1 MLGAAASARASREG
15 AVREAA
21 LCGDGGSRGPGARD
35 ARRADGRSRRLGG
48 RKGAAHAEP
57 AHLRGGAH
65 GEPRRR
71 CPDCRPHPGDGAAQD
86 GHARLRRDEDR
97 ERGRHGTAGAGCQ
110 ERPARDRPPQRLHPV
125 RRPGALHRERGRRG
139 AGGARPQSAGRGV
152 ARLRHAVLR
161 HLQALQQR
169 LLQDR
174 PAAVQ
179 PRRSVADEH
188 GEREDVPRG
197 TREPRRVA
205 RIVAR
210 DVNLGAVRV
219 AILSAR
225 QGWHTDQLC
234 RALAERGYEGR
245 VLPYEALVAHLGRGA
260 AAGVTAGGDDLGACA
275 AVLARII
282 PAGSLEQIVF
292 RVDALHT
299 LEERGTPVVNSPR
312 TIERTV
318 DKLWTTALLEQAGL
332 RVPETVVCESA
343 DAALAAFRALG
354 DVIVKPLFGSMGLGM
369 VRVTDEEMAFRVFRT
384 LETLRGV
391 YYVQRTI
398 DHGGCDVRAF
408 VVGGRVIGAIER
420 SATGW
425 KTNLARG
432 GRARA
437 VTLEPEQT
445 ELALAAAHAVG
456 ADYAGVDLLPA
467 RDGTVYVV
475 EENGLP
481 GWRGLQEATSPHGA
495 AAIVELLV
503 GRLARR

>member
-1 MLGAAASARASREG
+1 
-15 AVREAA
+15 
-21 LCGDGGSRGPGARD
+21 
-35 ARRADGRSRRLGG
+35 
-48 RKGAAHAEP
+48 
-57 AHLRGGAH
+57 
-65 GEPRRR
+65 
-71 CPDCRPHPGDGAAQD
+71 
-86 GHARLRRDEDR
+86 
-97 ERGRHGTAGAGCQ
+97 
-110 ERPARDRPPQRLHPV
+110 
-125 RRPGALHRERGRRG
+125 
-139 AGGARPQSAGRGV
+139 
-152 ARLRHAVLR
+152 
-161 HLQALQQR
+161 
-169 LLQDR
+169 
-174 PAAVQ
+174 
-179 PRRSVADEH
+179 
-188 GEREDVPRG
+188 
-197 TREPRRVA
+197 
-205 RIVAR
+205 
-210 DVNLGAVRV
+210 VRV
-219 AILSAR
+219 AILAAR
-225 QGWHTDQLC
+225 RGGGWHTDQLC
-234 RALAERGYEGR
+234 RALAGRGHEGR
-245 VLPYEALVAHLGRGA
+245 VLPYEALVSHLGGA
-260 AAGVTAGGDDLGACA
+260 GTASGVAADGEDIGACA

-299 LEERGTPVVNSPR
+299 LEERGIPVINSPR

-420 SATGW
+420 SAPGW

-437 VTLEPEQT
+437 VTLSSERT
-445 ELALAAAHAVG
+445 ELALAAARAVG

-475 EENGLP
+475 EVNGIP
-481 GWRGLQEATSPHGA
+481 GWRGLQEATSLDVA
-495 AAIVELLV
+495 AAIVELLI
-503 GRLARR
+503 GRVARL

>member
-1 MLGAAASARASREG
+1 
-15 AVREAA
+15 
-21 LCGDGGSRGPGARD
+21 
-35 ARRADGRSRRLGG
+35 
-48 RKGAAHAEP
+48 
-57 AHLRGGAH
+57 
-65 GEPRRR
+65 
-71 CPDCRPHPGDGAAQD
+71 
-86 GHARLRRDEDR
+86 
-97 ERGRHGTAGAGCQ
+97 
-110 ERPARDRPPQRLHPV
+110 
-125 RRPGALHRERGRRG
+125 
-139 AGGARPQSAGRGV
+139 
-152 ARLRHAVLR
+152 
-161 HLQALQQR
+161 
-169 LLQDR
+169 
-174 PAAVQ
+174 
-179 PRRSVADEH
+179 
-188 GEREDVPRG
+188 
-197 TREPRRVA
+197 
-205 RIVAR
+205 
-210 DVNLGAVRV
+210 VRV

-234 RALAERGYEGR
+234 RALAERGHEGR
-245 VLPYEALVAHLGRGA
+245 VVPYEALAAHLGGA
-260 AAGVTAGGDDLGACA
+260 AAGVAAGDEDIGACG

-292 RVDALHT
+292 RVDVLHT
-299 LEERGTPVVNSPR
+299 LEERGIPVINPPR

-332 RVPETVVCESA
+332 RVPETVVCERA

-398 DHGGCDVRAF
+398 DHAGCDVRAF

-420 SATGW
+420 SAPGW

-437 VTLEPEQT
+437 VTLEPERT
-445 ELALAAAHAVG
+445 ELALAAARAVG

-475 EENGLP
+475 EVNGIP
-481 GWRGLQEATSPHGA
+481 GWRGLQEATSLDVA
-495 AAIVELLV
+495 AAIVELV
-503 GRLARR
+503 IGRVAQQ

>member
-1 MLGAAASARASREG
+1 
-15 AVREAA
+15 
-21 LCGDGGSRGPGARD
+21 
-35 ARRADGRSRRLGG
+35 
-48 RKGAAHAEP
+48 
-57 AHLRGGAH
+57 
-65 GEPRRR
+65 
-71 CPDCRPHPGDGAAQD
+71 
-86 GHARLRRDEDR
+86 
-97 ERGRHGTAGAGCQ
+97 
-110 ERPARDRPPQRLHPV
+110 
-125 RRPGALHRERGRRG
+125 
-139 AGGARPQSAGRGV
+139 
-152 ARLRHAVLR
+152 
-161 HLQALQQR
+161 
-169 LLQDR
+169 
-174 PAAVQ
+174 
-179 PRRSVADEH
+179 
-188 GEREDVPRG
+188 
-197 TREPRRVA
+197 
-205 RIVAR
+205 
-210 DVNLGAVRV
+210 VRV

-225 QGWHTDQLC
+225 QGWHTDELC
-234 RALAERGYEGR
+234 RALAERGHEGR
-245 VLPYEALVAHLGRGA
+245 VLPYETLVAHLGGGGSA
-260 AAGVTAGGDDLGACA
+260 PAMTAGDEDLGACA

-299 LEERGTPVVNSPR
+299 LEERGIPVVNPAR

-332 RVPETVVCESA
+332 RVPETVVCEGA

-408 VVGGRVIGAIER
+408 VVGSRVIGAIER
-420 SATGW
+420 SAPGW

-432 GRARA
+432 GRARS

-445 ELALAAAHAVG
+445 ELALAAARAVG

-475 EENGLP
+475 EVNGIP
-481 GWRGLQEATSPHGA
+481 GWRGLQEATSCDVA

-503 GRLARR
+503 GRVARR

>member
-1 MLGAAASARASREG
+1 
-15 AVREAA
+15 
-21 LCGDGGSRGPGARD
+21 
-35 ARRADGRSRRLGG
+35 
-48 RKGAAHAEP
+48 
-57 AHLRGGAH
+57 
-65 GEPRRR
+65 
-71 CPDCRPHPGDGAAQD
+71 
-86 GHARLRRDEDR
+86 
-97 ERGRHGTAGAGCQ
+97 
-110 ERPARDRPPQRLHPV
+110 
-125 RRPGALHRERGRRG
+125 
-139 AGGARPQSAGRGV
+139 
-152 ARLRHAVLR
+152 
-161 HLQALQQR
+161 
-169 LLQDR
+169 
-174 PAAVQ
+174 
-179 PRRSVADEH
+179 
-188 GEREDVPRG
+188 
-197 TREPRRVA
+197 
-205 RIVAR
+205 
-210 DVNLGAVRV
+210 VRV
-219 AILSAR
+219 AILAAH

-234 RALAERGYEGR
+234 RALVERGHEGR
-245 VLPYEALVAHLGRGA
+245 VLPYEALVAQLGGA
-260 AAGVTAGGDDLGACA
+260 VSGVAAGGEDIGACA

-299 LEERGTPVVNSPR
+299 LEERGMPVINSPR

-420 SATGW
+420 SAPGW

-432 GRARA
+432 GHARS
-437 VTLEPEQT
+437 VTLSPERT
-445 ELALAAAHAVG
+445 ELALAAARAVG

-467 RDGTVYVV
+467 RDGTLYVV
-475 EENGLP
+475 EVNGIP
-481 GWRGLQEATSPHGA
+481 GWRGLQEATSLDVA
-495 AAIVELLV
+495 AAIVELLI
-503 GRLARR
+503 GRVARQ

>member
-1 MLGAAASARASREG
+1 M
-15 AVREAA
+15 
-21 LCGDGGSRGPGARD
+21 
-35 ARRADGRSRRLGG
+35 
-48 RKGAAHAEP
+48 
-57 AHLRGGAH
+57 
-65 GEPRRR
+65 
-71 CPDCRPHPGDGAAQD
+71 
-86 GHARLRRDEDR
+86 
-97 ERGRHGTAGAGCQ
+97 
-110 ERPARDRPPQRLHPV
+110 
-125 RRPGALHRERGRRG
+125 
-139 AGGARPQSAGRGV
+139 
-152 ARLRHAVLR
+152 
-161 HLQALQQR
+161 
-169 LLQDR
+169 
-174 PAAVQ
+174 
-179 PRRSVADEH
+179 
-188 GEREDVPRG
+188 
-197 TREPRRVA
+197 
-205 RIVAR
+205 
-210 DVNLGAVRV
+210 RV

-260 AAGVTAGGDDLGACA
+260 ATGITAGGDDLGGCT

-292 RVDALHT
+292 RVDTLHT
-299 LEERGTPVVNSPR
+299 LEERGIPVVNPPR

-420 SATGW
+420 SAPGG

-437 VTLEPEQT
+437 VTLPAARVES
-445 ELALAAAHAVG
+445 ALAAAKAVG

-467 RDGTVYVV
+467 RDGTTYVV
-475 EENGLP
+475 EVNGIP
-481 GWRGLQEATSPHGA
+481 GWRGLQEATSSDVAG
-495 AAIVELLV
+495 AIVEHLL
-503 GRLARR
+503 GRVTPR

>member
-1 MLGAAASARASREG
+1 M
-15 AVREAA
+15 
-21 LCGDGGSRGPGARD
+21 
-35 ARRADGRSRRLGG
+35 
-48 RKGAAHAEP
+48 
-57 AHLRGGAH
+57 
-65 GEPRRR
+65 
-71 CPDCRPHPGDGAAQD
+71 
-86 GHARLRRDEDR
+86 
-97 ERGRHGTAGAGCQ
+97 
-110 ERPARDRPPQRLHPV
+110 
-125 RRPGALHRERGRRG
+125 
-139 AGGARPQSAGRGV
+139 
-152 ARLRHAVLR
+152 
-161 HLQALQQR
+161 
-169 LLQDR
+169 
-174 PAAVQ
+174 
-179 PRRSVADEH
+179 
-188 GEREDVPRG
+188 
-197 TREPRRVA
+197 
-205 RIVAR
+205 
-210 DVNLGAVRV
+210 RV

-234 RALAERGYEGR
+234 RALAERGHEGR
-245 VLPYEALVAHLGRGA
+245 VLPYETLVAHLGGGGSA
-260 AAGVTAGGDDLGACA
+260 PAMTAGDEDLGACA

-299 LEERGTPVVNSPR
+299 LEERGIPVVNPAR

-332 RVPETVVCESA
+332 RVPETVVCEGA

-369 VRVTDEEMAFRVFRT
+369 VRVTDEDMAFRVFRT

-408 VVGGRVIGAIER
+408 VVGSRVIGAIER
-420 SATGW
+420 SAPGW

-432 GRARA
+432 GRARS

-445 ELALAAAHAVG
+445 ELALAAARAVG

-475 EENGLP
+475 EVNGIP
-481 GWRGLQEATSPHGA
+481 GWRGLQEATSCDVA

-503 GRLARR
+503 GRVARR

>member
-1 MLGAAASARASREG
+1 M
-15 AVREAA
+15 
-21 LCGDGGSRGPGARD
+21 
-35 ARRADGRSRRLGG
+35 
-48 RKGAAHAEP
+48 
-57 AHLRGGAH
+57 
-65 GEPRRR
+65 
-71 CPDCRPHPGDGAAQD
+71 
-86 GHARLRRDEDR
+86 
-97 ERGRHGTAGAGCQ
+97 
-110 ERPARDRPPQRLHPV
+110 
-125 RRPGALHRERGRRG
+125 
-139 AGGARPQSAGRGV
+139 
-152 ARLRHAVLR
+152 
-161 HLQALQQR
+161 
-169 LLQDR
+169 
-174 PAAVQ
+174 
-179 PRRSVADEH
+179 
-188 GEREDVPRG
+188 
-197 TREPRRVA
+197 
-205 RIVAR
+205 
-210 DVNLGAVRV
+210 RV

-234 RALAERGYEGR
+234 RALAERGHEGR
-245 VLPYEALVAHLGRGA
+245 VLPYETLVAHLGGGGSA
-260 AAGVTAGGDDLGACA
+260 PAMTAGDEDLGACA

-299 LEERGTPVVNSPR
+299 LEERGIPVVNPAR

-332 RVPETVVCESA
+332 RVPETVVCEGA
-343 DAALAAFRALG
+343 DVALAAFRALG

-369 VRVTDEEMAFRVFRT
+369 VRVTDEDMAFRVFRT

-408 VVGGRVIGAIER
+408 VVGSRVIGAIER
-420 SATGW
+420 SAPGW

-432 GRARA
+432 GHARP

-445 ELALAAAHAVG
+445 ELALAAARAVG

-475 EENGLP
+475 EVNGIP
-481 GWRGLQEATSPHGA
+481 GWRGLQEATSHDVA

-503 GRLARR
+503 GRVARR

>member
-1 MLGAAASARASREG
+1 M
-15 AVREAA
+15 
-21 LCGDGGSRGPGARD
+21 
-35 ARRADGRSRRLGG
+35 
-48 RKGAAHAEP
+48 
-57 AHLRGGAH
+57 
-65 GEPRRR
+65 
-71 CPDCRPHPGDGAAQD
+71 
-86 GHARLRRDEDR
+86 
-97 ERGRHGTAGAGCQ
+97 
-110 ERPARDRPPQRLHPV
+110 
-125 RRPGALHRERGRRG
+125 
-139 AGGARPQSAGRGV
+139 
-152 ARLRHAVLR
+152 
-161 HLQALQQR
+161 
-169 LLQDR
+169 
-174 PAAVQ
+174 
-179 PRRSVADEH
+179 
-188 GEREDVPRG
+188 
-197 TREPRRVA
+197 
-205 RIVAR
+205 
-210 DVNLGAVRV
+210 RV

-234 RALAERGYEGR
+234 RALAERGHEGR
-245 VLPYEALVAHLGRGA
+245 VVPYEALAAHLGGA
-260 AAGVTAGGDDLGACA
+260 AAGVAAGDEDIGACG

-292 RVDALHT
+292 RVDVLHT
-299 LEERGTPVVNSPR
+299 LEERGIPVINPPR

-332 RVPETVVCESA
+332 RVPETVVCERA

-398 DHGGCDVRAF
+398 DHAGCDVRAF

-420 SATGW
+420 SAPGW

-437 VTLEPEQT
+437 VTLEPERT
-445 ELALAAAHAVG
+445 ELALAAARAVG

-475 EENGLP
+475 EVNGIP
-481 GWRGLQEATSPHGA
+481 GWRGLQEATSLDVA
-495 AAIVELLV
+495 AAIVELLI
-503 GRLARR
+503 GRVAQQ

>member
-1 MLGAAASARASREG
+1 M
-15 AVREAA
+15 
-21 LCGDGGSRGPGARD
+21 
-35 ARRADGRSRRLGG
+35 
-48 RKGAAHAEP
+48 
-57 AHLRGGAH
+57 
-65 GEPRRR
+65 
-71 CPDCRPHPGDGAAQD
+71 
-86 GHARLRRDEDR
+86 
-97 ERGRHGTAGAGCQ
+97 
-110 ERPARDRPPQRLHPV
+110 
-125 RRPGALHRERGRRG
+125 
-139 AGGARPQSAGRGV
+139 
-152 ARLRHAVLR
+152 
-161 HLQALQQR
+161 
-169 LLQDR
+169 
-174 PAAVQ
+174 
-179 PRRSVADEH
+179 
-188 GEREDVPRG
+188 
-197 TREPRRVA
+197 
-205 RIVAR
+205 
-210 DVNLGAVRV
+210 RV

-234 RALAERGYEGR
+234 RALAERGHEGR
-245 VLPYEALVAHLGRGA
+245 VLPYETLVAHLGGGGSA
-260 AAGVTAGGDDLGACA
+260 PAMTAGDEDLGACA

-299 LEERGTPVVNSPR
+299 LEERGIPVVNPAR

-332 RVPETVVCESA
+332 RVPETVVCEGT

-408 VVGGRVIGAIER
+408 VVGSRVIGAIER
-420 SATGW
+420 SAPGW

-432 GRARA
+432 GRARS

-445 ELALAAAHAVG
+445 ELALAAARAVG

-475 EENGLP
+475 EVNGIP
-481 GWRGLQEATSPHGA
+481 GWRGLQEATSCDVA

-503 GRLARR
+503 GRVARR